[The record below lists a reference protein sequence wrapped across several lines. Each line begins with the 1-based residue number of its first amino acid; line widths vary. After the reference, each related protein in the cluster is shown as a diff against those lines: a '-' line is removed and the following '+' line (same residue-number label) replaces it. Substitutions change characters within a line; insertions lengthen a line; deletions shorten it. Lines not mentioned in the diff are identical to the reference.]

1 MATNYDQTLPA
12 GPATIG
18 HFWTQLLPAA
28 ALMENT
34 RLELEERTFG
44 LDIIPL
50 LLASALAVILG
61 QNGPLY

>member
-1 MATNYDQTLPA
+1 MTRPYLPA
-12 GPATIG
+12 RLLY
-18 HFWTQLLPAA
+18 WTQLLPAA